1 MQLEVDMQNG
11 RAIDRDKVQR
21 AFQTIG
27 DGQYLITF
35 DKLPLK
41 HSDSQR
47 NYFNGVIVDY
57 YKKLWRDV
65 KGNFHKN
72 IVKGMIKSMFL
83 KEEIIC
89 EISGEV
95 FEIIRDT
102 RDLSISEYDELIQN
116 ARLWYQ
122 HETGEEIPKPSY
134 YAKGLKNGKGI

>member
-35 DKLPLK
+35 DKLPMK
-41 HSDSQR
+41 HSEAQR
-47 NYFNGVIVDY
+47 SYFHGIIVEY
-57 YKKLWRDV
+57 YRKLWKDV

-89 EISGEV
+89 EISGEI
-95 FEIIRDT
+95 FEIIKDT
-102 RDLSISEYDELIQN
+102 RDLTISEYDELIQN

-122 HETGEEIPKPSY
+122 HETGEEIPKPNY
-134 YAKGLKNGKGI
+134 YLKGVIGGK